1 MYVSRSTAT
10 YRQSQLTNL
19 KHTYSHDHIPVLQIC
34 LWLSGN
40 IGPLDDSI
48 AELAWFTG
56 WPV

>member
-1 MYVSRSTAT
+1 MYVSRSAAT

-34 LWLSGN
+34 LWLSGI

-48 AELAWFTG
+48 AELE
-56 WPV
+56 